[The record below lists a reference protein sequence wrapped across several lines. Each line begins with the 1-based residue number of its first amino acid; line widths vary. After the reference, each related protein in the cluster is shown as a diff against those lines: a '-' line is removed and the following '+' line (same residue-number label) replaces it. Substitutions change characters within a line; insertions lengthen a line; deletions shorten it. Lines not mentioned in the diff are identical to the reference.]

1 MAPPLLEFAASRP
14 PCAGGHSPCSLPEIL
29 PVMRSVPVFR
39 LIVACLFVAGLL
51 PAPARAAEPA
61 TGVQEKAVQE
71 KRAQEK
77 AAQEKAAQEKSVPPK
92 TDQPRADSAK
102 PAPILYISDQLT
114 APLRAGAAREQKII
128 NQVKAGEQVEIME
141 RATGTGFVRIR
152 AASGPE
158 GWIEADRVVNVQ
170 PALNRYAELQARFD
184 AAVAELEDTRS
195 ALPDREALE
204 RRNHDL
210 QVRVVQMENEVEALK
225 QQNAKLSERFDS
237 EVMYAGALIVLGGAL
252 LGFILGAMRNRRRDG
267 WR

>member
-1 MAPPLLEFAASRP
+1 MTPPLLEFAASRP
-14 PCAGGHSPCSLPEIL
+14 PCAGGHLPCSLPEIL

-61 TGVQEKAVQE
+61 V
-71 KRAQEK
+71 
-77 AAQEKAAQEKSVPPK
+77 AAQEKPAQEKSVPPK

-225 QQNAKLSERFDS
+225 QQNAKISERFDS